1 MVRYKS
7 LFNIKLLSLQILSF
21 KNIRIKISQLHESN
35 VYGFLPKTLSMIHCP
50 RENCQIE

>member
-21 KNIRIKISQLHESN
+21 KNIRIRISH
-35 VYGFLPKTLSMIHCP
+35 T
-50 RENCQIE
+50 

>member
-21 KNIRIKISQLHESN
+21 KNIRIIHESN
-35 VYGFLPKTLSMIHCP
+35 VFGFLPKTLSMIHCP